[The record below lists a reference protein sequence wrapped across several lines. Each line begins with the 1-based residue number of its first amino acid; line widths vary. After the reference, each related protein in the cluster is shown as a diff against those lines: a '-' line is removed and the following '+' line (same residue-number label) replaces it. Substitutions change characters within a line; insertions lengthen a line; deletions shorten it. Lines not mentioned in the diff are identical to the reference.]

1 MNCFELF
8 KIHLPTKFLKFESF
22 MDKNS
27 KTAKKHSL
35 ENILDLLQTP
45 KINENI

>member
-1 MNCFELF
+1 
-8 KIHLPTKFLKFESF
+8 

-45 KINENI
+45 KINEKTPEKLT